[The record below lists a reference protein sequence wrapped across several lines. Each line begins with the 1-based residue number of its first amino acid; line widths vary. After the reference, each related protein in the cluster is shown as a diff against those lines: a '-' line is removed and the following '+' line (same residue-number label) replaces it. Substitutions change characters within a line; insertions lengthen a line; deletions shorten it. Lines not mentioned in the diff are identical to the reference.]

1 MSQYHCTT
9 CGKLK
14 PADNSMLKIGDK
26 LNFTKVSEGGRR
38 LKSTR
43 MTSVTG
49 KIIQIF
55 DDTFSVIYRGT
66 LYAVNKADGRHADAP
81 SHLTYVM
88 LGECQCGVKEQPH
101 D

>member
-1 MSQYHCTT
+1 MSQYHCTI

-26 LNFTKVSEGGRR
+26 LSFTKISQRG
-38 LKSTR
+38 KSTR
-43 MTSVTG
+43 MTGVTG

-66 LYAVNKADGRHADAP
+66 LYAVNKADGRHADSP